1 MPLVITG
8 RELLQHSLL
17 SKCEG
22 GEEGKDCQDGED
34 HGDKIDSLKSQNNW

>member
-8 RELLQHSLL
+8 RELLQRPLL

-22 GEEGKDCQDGED
+22 GEEDKDGQDGED
-34 HGDKIDSLKSQNNW
+34 HGDKIDSLKTHNNW